1 MTYSDSVALLAMLFG
16 SIATSANAAEFLSA
30 EFTLVQCDTRSSL
43 PRWIEGGAF
52 SEILRRES
60 QERRHVFLTGGKNRI
75 VRYDL
80 KDDSRKKRRFRLSPR
95 VFIKPVLIIEELQ
108 TFVRAHQTREAASVE
123 VNTQIKAIIP
133 LDALVRAK
141 PVSASARVFSFTPY
155 YHKVYGL
162 YLQIIW

>member
-1 MTYSDSVALLAMLFG
+1 MFFGSVA
-16 SIATSANAAEFLSA
+16 TSVDAAEFLSA
-30 EFTLVQCDTRSSL
+30 EFALVQCDTRSSQ
-43 PRWIEGGAF
+43 PRWIEGGTF
-52 SEILRRES
+52 SKMLQRES
-60 QERRHVFLTGGKNRI
+60 QERLNVFLTGHKNVI

-80 KDDSRKKRRFRLSPR
+80 KRDTRKKRRFRLSPR

-141 PVSASARVFSFTPY
+141 PVVASASIFSFTPY